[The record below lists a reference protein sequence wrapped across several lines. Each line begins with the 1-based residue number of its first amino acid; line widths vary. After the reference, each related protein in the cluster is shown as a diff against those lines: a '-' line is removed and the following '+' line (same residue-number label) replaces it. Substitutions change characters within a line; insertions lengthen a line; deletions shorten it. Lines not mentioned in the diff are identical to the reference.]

1 MKVFILIFSLSLI
14 LACSSSEQDW
24 DSGAQRQEALLDES
38 RGGIDESAKDQFP
51 TSNSSTNEA
60 QPF

>member
-1 MKVFILIFSLSLI
+1 MKVLMLFLGLISY
-14 LACSSSEQDW
+14 LACSSSGQEW

-38 RGGIDESAKDQFP
+38 RGGIDENTKDQFP
-51 TSNSSTNEA
+51 TSNSNTNEA